1 MIRRLAS
8 SIIAT
13 AAIIAAT
20 GVQAQAPGGYY
31 VATPLAK
38 VEKTRM
44 ITRSTLWSQQNGVF
58 VAARAPERDTVLC
71 QLVARNVGGLASFS
85 VGGKAY
91 DAAQLDKC
99 NGKAGLPA
107 QSVAA
112 N

>member
-1 MIRRLAS
+1 MIRRIAS

-20 GVQAQAPGGYY
+20 GVHAQTPTGYY

-38 VEKTRM
+38 VEKTKL
-44 ITRSTLWSQQNGVF
+44 ITRSTLWLQQNGAF
-58 VAARAPERDTVLC
+58 VAARAPERDAVLC
-71 QLVARNVGGLASFS
+71 QLVARNVGGLAAFS

-99 NGKAGLPA
+99 NGKTGLPA
-107 QSVAA
+107 SNVAA

>member
-1 MIRRLAS
+1 MIRRLVS
-8 SIIAT
+8 SLIA
-13 AAIIAAT
+13 IAAT

-31 VATPLAK
+31 IATPLAK
-38 VEKTRM
+38 VEKTRL
-44 ITRSTLWSQQNGVF
+44 ITRSTLWSQQNGTF

-85 VGGKAY
+85 AGGKAY
-91 DAAQLDKC
+91 DAAQLDTC
-99 NGKAGLPA
+99 NGKAGVPA